1 MSRGVS
7 VGFAEPDDRAQPFDL
22 FRSWYRDAERAGI
35 LMPEAMT
42 LATASAEAAPSAR
55 MVLLKE
61 VDDTGFVFY
70 TNYES
75 RKAGELDAN
84 PRAAL
89 VFHWTFLQ
97 RQVRVEGRVERV
109 DRETSK
115 AYFDSRPRGS
125 RIGAWA
131 SRQSRLLSGRA
142 ELEEAVARYE
152 REFSGGDIPLPE
164 TWGGYRVVP
173 HRIEFWQG
181 RLFRL
186 HDRLVFEREGSGWST
201 HRLYP

>member
-7 VGFAEPDDRAQPFDL
+7 AGFAEPDDRAQPFDL

-42 LATASAEAAPSAR
+42 LATASADAAPSAR

-89 VFHWTFLQ
+89 VLHWTFLQ

-131 SRQSRLLSGRA
+131 SRQSRRLSGRA